1 MDRTSFVSLNQAN
14 IPLPQPLMMP
24 SATNRRMPTVRAI
37 GGLGDS
43 TTPLTPTTV
52 VQRLPSIVNPVA
64 TDLSAQCEPFT
75 LWVSQNPWF
84 AIGGLA
90 VIAYFTILKK

>member
-14 IPLPQPLMMP
+14 MPLPKPLMP
-24 SATNRRMPTVRAI
+24 SVKAI
-37 GGLGDS
+37 AGIGDAPQS
-43 TTPLTPTTV
+43 TITPTTV

-64 TDLSAQCEPFT
+64 TNLNATCDPLAM
-75 LWVSQNPWF
+75 WVSQHPLL

-90 VIAYFTILKK
+90 VVAYFTILRK

>member
-14 IPLPQPLMMP
+14 IQLPKPLVMP
-24 SATNRRMPTVRAI
+24 SVKAI
-37 GGLGDS
+37 GGLGEG

-52 VQRLPSIVNPVA
+52 VQRLPSIVNPTA
-64 TDLSAQCEPFT
+64 TNLAATCDPFAM
-75 LWVSQNPWF
+75 WVSQNPWF